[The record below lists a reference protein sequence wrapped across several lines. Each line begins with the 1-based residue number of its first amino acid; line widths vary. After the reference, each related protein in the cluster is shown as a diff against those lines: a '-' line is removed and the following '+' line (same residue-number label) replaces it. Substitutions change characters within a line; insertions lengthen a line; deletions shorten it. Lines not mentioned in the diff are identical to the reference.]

1 MLPRH
6 VRLEGIPTGV
16 VLAAEGAVIACSHY
30 VLRFY
35 MLRHV
40 TLGPGAVAT
49 LGALPHPLLGLPQ
62 PLTDHPLEI

>member
-16 VLAAEGAVIACSHY
+16 VLATEGAVIACSHY

-40 TLGPGAVAT
+40 TLGPGAMAT
-49 LGALPHPLLGLPQ
+49 LRALPHAFLCLPQ